1 MILYGS
7 NLTAEKNCKVI
18 YKKTPAVC
26 RGEGEE
32 GETCECA
39 LGQSQN
45 RYLFGKL
52 TPGLSKVE

>member
-1 MILYGS
+1 MILHGS
-7 NLTAEKNCKVI
+7 NLTADKKYNVI

-39 LGQSQN
+39 F
-45 RYLFGKL
+45 R
-52 TPGLSKVE
+52 TISKPQLLRQAHT